1 MLRRLQPTE
10 RTMAQTNE
18 TSTNEADA
26 VAGGAA
32 PAANKKNGPDRKGK
46 SETKRALKT
55 TDGAGKAA
63 EGKIKPKTKL
73 VATAETKASVV
84 LKKLKSPKGV
94 TIEALKEA
102 TGWQAHSVRG
112 FLSAVVK
119 KKLGLNLVNEV
130 GKDGVRRYR
139 IEDAAKAK

>member
-1 MLRRLQPTE
+1 
-10 RTMAQTNE
+10 MALTNE

-26 VAGGAA
+26 LAGGAA
-32 PAANKKNGPDRKGK
+32 AATDNRTRSGRKGK
-46 SETKRALKT
+46 PEAKHAVEP
-55 TDGAGKAA
+55 AGKTAA
-63 EGKIKPKTKL
+63 SKTEPRAKP
-73 VATAETKASVV
+73 AAQAAETKASVV

-94 TIEALKEA
+94 TIEAVMEA

-119 KKLGLNLVNEV
+119 KKLGFTLVSEI

-139 IEDAAKAK
+139 IKDAAKSK